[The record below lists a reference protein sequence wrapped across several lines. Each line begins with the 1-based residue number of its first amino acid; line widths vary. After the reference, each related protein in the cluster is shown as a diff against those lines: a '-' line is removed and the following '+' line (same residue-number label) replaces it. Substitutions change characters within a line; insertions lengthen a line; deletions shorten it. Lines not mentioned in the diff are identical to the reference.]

1 VKSLSDVVGCFGVF
15 VFLVLDVEQVGLD
28 GLVSLGGF
36 VGSSGEALGGSG
48 SCLVSGGSDLL
59 GVGVVVSD
67 GGFEVVLGQ
76 TGGGG
81 ECASRQNGSKSSVF
95 FVELGSG
102 CSQLNFS
109 QSGGSNERSN
119 EIVLTNSECS
129 LVDLLLVG
137 GLLYLQGL
145 GSSSSR
151 GSMCTVSHDKKI
163 TSIGS
168 SEKLEHSVVDHS
180 FVLGDDGS
188 SSGRDGSSPSG
199 VLGVTVLVE

>member
-1 VKSLSDVVGCFGVF
+1 MKSLGDVVGCFGIF

-36 VGSSGEALGGSG
+36 VGSSGDCLGGNG

-67 GGFEVVLGQ
+67 GGFEVLLGQ

-81 ECASRQNGSKSSVF
+81 ECGTLLSGGKSSVF
-95 FVELGSG
+95 FVELGSECFQVG
-102 CSQLNFS
+102 FAH
-109 QSGGSNERSN
+109 SGGSNWRGN
-119 EIVLTNSECS
+119 EIVLSNSESS
-129 LVDLLLVG
+129 LVVVLLVG
-137 GLLYLQGL
+137 GVLYLPGL
-145 GSSSSR
+145 SSNSSQVCM
-151 GSMCTVSHDKKI
+151 STVSQGNEI

-168 SEKLEHSVVDHS
+168 TEKYEHSVVDVS

-188 SSGRDGSSPSG
+188 SSGRDDGSPRG
-199 VLGVTVLVE
+199 VLGVTVFVE